1 VESLLRGRAGA
12 GLSLASG
19 TLTYVIGVDSST
31 TATKAIVWDRRGRA
45 IAEGRAEFA
54 LDLPRPGWHEQDPED
69 WWRSTVGAVRQALQ
83 SVEAGDVEAICVTH
97 QRETFACLDEHG
109 HALRPAIVWMDV
121 RATRQVESLGSDEIH
136 RLTGK
141 PADTTPALYKL
152 AWLREHEPD
161 VIARTRWVVDVG
173 GYLVQRL
180 TGAWRT
186 TLACADPLG
195 LVDMQRGDW
204 ADGLLETVGLTRERV
219 PALVAPGD
227 IIGELSPSAAEQ
239 LGLPPGLRVVG
250 GAGDGQSAGLGAN
263 AARPGRAYLNLG
275 TAVVAGTISERY
287 AWDMAFR
294 TLIGAVPGTYTLETL
309 LQGGTYTVNWFLE
322 RIATLDAERLG
333 LGLRDV
339 DLLEAAAT
347 RLRPGA
353 DGLLLVPYWASA
365 QTPYWD
371 PDARG
376 ILFGLAGHHGKEH
389 MYRAL
394 MEGIAFEQRLALEGM
409 EAKLE
414 HPISV
419 LLITGGGSRSALW
432 RQIVAD
438 VTRKRVVVC
447 RERETTALGAG
458 IHAAAAVGWYRS
470 LSDAA
475 EAMTGEGAQH
485 EPSEDTAGRYDAL
498 FEVYRE
504 LYPRTAPLHQAL
516 QRAIED
522 G

>member
-1 VESLLRGRAGA
+1 V
-12 GLSLASG
+12 
-19 TLTYVIGVDSST
+19 TYVIGVDSST
-31 TATKAIVWDRRGRA
+31 TATKAIVWDRAGRA
-45 IAEGRAEFA
+45 IAEGRGEFA
-54 LDLPRPGWHEQDPED
+54 LDIPRPGWHEQDPED
-69 WWRSTVGAVRQALQ
+69 WWRSTAAAVRAAVEPVGAGDIEAL
-83 SVEAGDVEAICVTH
+83 CVTH

-109 HALRPAIVWMDV
+109 RAVRPAIVWMDV
-121 RATRQVESLGSDEIH
+121 RATRQVESLGSGEIH

-141 PADTTPALYKL
+141 PADTTPAFYKL

-173 GYLVQRL
+173 AYLVQRL
-180 TGAWRT
+180 IGAWRT
-186 TLACADPLG
+186 TTASADPLG

-204 ADGLLETVGLTRERV
+204 ADGLLADVGLARERV
-219 PALVAPGD
+219 PALVAPGE

-239 LGLPPGLRVVG
+239 LGLPPGLPVVG

-275 TAVVAGTISERY
+275 TAVVAGTISEQY
-287 AWDMAFR
+287 AWDTAFR
-294 TLIGAVPGTYTLETL
+294 TLFGAVPGTYTLETL
-309 LQGGTYTVNWFLE
+309 LQGGTYTVNWFLD
-322 RIATLDAERLG
+322 RIATRDAL
-333 LGLRDV
+333 
-339 DLLEAAAT
+339 DLLEAAAA

-376 ILFGLAGHHGKEH
+376 MLFGLAGHHGKEH

-409 EAKLE
+409 EAKLAD
-414 HPISV
+414 PIEV

-458 IHAAAAVGWYRS
+458 IHAAATVGWFSS

-485 EPSEDTAGRYDAL
+485 EPSEDTARRYDAL

-504 LYPRTAPLHQAL
+504 LYPRTAPLHRAL
-516 QRAIED
+516 QRALD
-522 G
+522 DS